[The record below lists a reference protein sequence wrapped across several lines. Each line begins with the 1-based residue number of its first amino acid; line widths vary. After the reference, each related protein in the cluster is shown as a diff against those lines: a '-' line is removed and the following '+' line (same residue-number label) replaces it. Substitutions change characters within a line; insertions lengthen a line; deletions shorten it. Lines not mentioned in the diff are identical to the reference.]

1 MAKSK
6 RTKRPDGRYEDT
18 IKIGYDE
25 NGKAIRKH
33 LYGRTN
39 KELDEKINAIRIS
52 LGKGLDVSAQEDIFS
67 VWAEY
72 WLKMKK
78 TQVGNSQY
86 GHYVTYVNYLK
97 DYIGD
102 TPVKDIRLLHIQTII
117 NDLYEKNPNTGKPS
131 SKKTL
136 KEIRSTA
143 KQIFEFAIDNKV
155 LDYNPTDRVKI
166 PKEAAEEEREAISEE
181 QQKWITEMSHE
192 MQTAAM
198 IMLYAG
204 LRRGELLPLLW
215 DDIDFKKKTI
225 TVNKAVDLSDDKAVL
240 KGTKTKAGNREVIM
254 PEILVEYLKK
264 IKKKN
269 SLVCP
274 SKKDKMYTATQWRR
288 AWNSYLYDLDL
299 KYGDNKDRKS
309 KFDKRYKGISI
320 DRITPHMLRH
330 TYCTNLILSGVTPMT
345 VQKQMGHA
353 NIQVTLEIYTHI
365 TQEFKENDM
374 NKYND
379 YLNKVV
385 NNQQKQSEIPA

>member
-18 IKIGYDE
+18 VMIGYDE
-25 NGKAIRKH
+25 NGKPIRKH

-52 LGKGLDVSAQEDIFS
+52 LGKGLDISAQENTFS
-67 VWAEY
+67 VWAEH
-72 WLKMKK
+72 WLKTKK

-86 GHYVTYVNYLK
+86 THYVTYVNYLNN
-97 DYIGD
+97 YIGD
-102 TPVKDIRLLHIQTII
+102 TPVKDIRLIHIQTVI

-155 LDYNPTDRVKI
+155 LDYNPTVRVKI
-166 PKEAAEEEREAISEE
+166 PKEASEEEREAISEE
-181 QQKWITEMSHE
+181 QQKWITEMPHE

-215 DDIDFKKKTI
+215 DDIDFTKKTI
-225 TVNKAVDLSDDKAVL
+225 TVNKAVDLSDDKAIL

-254 PEILVEYLKK
+254 PEILVDYLKK

-269 SLVCP
+269 GLVCP
-274 SKKDKMYTATQWRR
+274 SKKDKMYTATQWKR

-379 YLNKVV
+379 YLKNVV
-385 NNQQKQSEIPA
+385 NIQQEQSDIPA

>member
-1 MAKSK
+1 M
-6 RTKRPDGRYEDT
+6 
-18 IKIGYDE
+18 
-25 NGKAIRKH
+25 
-33 LYGRTN
+33 
-39 KELDEKINAIRIS
+39 
-52 LGKGLDVSAQEDIFS
+52 F
-67 VWAEY
+67 
-72 WLKMKK
+72 
-78 TQVGNSQY
+78 
-86 GHYVTYVNYLK
+86 
-97 DYIGD
+97 
-102 TPVKDIRLLHIQTII
+102 
-117 NDLYEKNPNTGKPS
+117 
-131 SKKTL
+131 
-136 KEIRSTA
+136 
-143 KQIFEFAIDNKV
+143 IDNKV

-166 PKEAAEEEREAISEE
+166 PKEAAEGEREAISEE
-181 QQKWITEMSHE
+181 QQKWITEMPHE

-204 LRRGELLPLLW
+204 LRRGELLPLSW
-215 DDIDFKKKTI
+215 ADIDFKKKTI

-274 SKKDKMYTATQWRR
+274 FKKDKMYTATQWRR

-374 NKYND
+374 NKYNE
-379 YLNKVV
+379 YLKKVV
-385 NNQQKQSEIPA
+385 SSH

>member
-25 NGKAIRKH
+25 NGKPIRKH

-52 LGKGLDVSAQEDIFS
+52 LGKGLDVSAQEDTFS

-166 PKEAAEEEREAISEE
+166 PKEAAEGEREAISEE
-181 QQKWITEMSHE
+181 QQKWITEMPHE

-204 LRRGELLPLLW
+204 LRRGELLPLSW
-215 DDIDFKKKTI
+215 ADIDFKKKTI
-225 TVNKAVDLSDDKAVL
+225 TVNKAIDLSDDKAVL

-274 SKKDKMYTATQWRR
+274 FKKDKMYTATQWRR
-288 AWNSYLYDLDL
+288 AWNSYLIDLDL
-299 KYGDNKDRKS
+299 KYGENNDRKS
-309 KFDKRYKGISI
+309 KFDSRYKGISI

-330 TYCTNLILSGVTPMT
+330 TYCTNLILSGATPMT

-379 YLNKVV
+379 YLKKVV
-385 NNQQKQSEIPA
+385 NNHQEQSEIPA